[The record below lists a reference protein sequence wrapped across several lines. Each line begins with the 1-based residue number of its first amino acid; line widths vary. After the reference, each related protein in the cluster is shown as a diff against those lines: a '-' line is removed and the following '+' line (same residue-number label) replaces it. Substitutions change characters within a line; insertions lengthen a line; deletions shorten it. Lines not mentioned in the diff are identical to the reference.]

1 MTSVTIE
8 LSDSIVKDASQAG
21 LLEGSRIESLLRA
34 ALRERA
40 ALGLRRALKEMDAI
54 PTPELS
60 AAEIAIEIKAA
71 RAAYRSIAN
80 DASGT

>member
-54 PTPELS
+54 PTAELS

-71 RAAYRSIAN
+71 RAL
-80 DASGT
+80 